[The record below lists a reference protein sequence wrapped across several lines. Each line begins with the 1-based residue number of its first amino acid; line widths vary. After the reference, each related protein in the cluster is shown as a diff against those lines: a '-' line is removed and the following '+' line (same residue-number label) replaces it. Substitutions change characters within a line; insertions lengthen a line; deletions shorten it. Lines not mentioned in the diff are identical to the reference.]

1 MSDQLIWGRFYVY
14 LYEDFV
20 RVYSYVGGGRSTC
33 AEYRLNSDNSLAE
46 REINKQLIPAAHWH
60 ELRKHEHKIITY
72 LMLKGCT

>member
-1 MSDQLIWGRFYVY
+1 MSEQLNWGELYVY
-14 LYEDFV
+14 LYDDFV
-20 RVYSYVGGGRSTC
+20 RVYSYVGGWQSTC

-46 REINKQLIPAAHWH
+46 RNTRDKLIPSAYWH

>member
-1 MSDQLIWGRFYVY
+1 MSEQLIWGKCYVY

-20 RVYSYVGGGRSTC
+20 RVYSYVGGGTSTC
-33 AEYRLNSDNSLAE
+33 AEYTLNSDNSLAE
-46 REINKQLIPAAHWH
+46 RNTKDKLIPSAYWH

>member
-1 MSDQLIWGRFYVY
+1 MSEQLIWGRFYVY

-20 RVYSYVGGGRSTC
+20 RVYSYVGGGRSNC
-33 AEYRLNSDNSLAE
+33 VEYRLNSDNSLAE
-46 REINKQLIPAAHWH
+46 LNKKTELIPSAHWH